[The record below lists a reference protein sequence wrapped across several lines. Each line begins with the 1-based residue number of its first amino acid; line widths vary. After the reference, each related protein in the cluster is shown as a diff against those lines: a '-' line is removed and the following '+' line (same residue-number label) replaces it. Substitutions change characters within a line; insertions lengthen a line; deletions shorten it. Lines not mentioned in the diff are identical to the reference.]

1 MSFTRAISEEFF
13 DSPHPKLVVKA
24 KPKLSAEAG
33 RFFLLNG
40 ATVFLNAFGL
50 GGPVKEL

>member
-1 MSFTRAISEEFF
+1 MSYRKKTAQNSVFTRAISGEFF

-33 RFFLLNG
+33 RFFL
-40 ATVFLNAFGL
+40 
-50 GGPVKEL
+50 VKRGDRFP